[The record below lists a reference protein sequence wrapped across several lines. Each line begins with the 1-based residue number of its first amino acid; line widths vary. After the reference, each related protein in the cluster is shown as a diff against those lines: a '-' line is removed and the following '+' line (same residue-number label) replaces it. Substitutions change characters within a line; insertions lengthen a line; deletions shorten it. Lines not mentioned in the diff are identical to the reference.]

1 MKKKRFQ
8 VGESFYEIPDNEVQ
22 SFLSD
27 NPKAVEV
34 KYYELDGG
42 KYNIPIAEVD
52 SFENEMGL
60 KKKETSNIG
69 SLVGGL
75 FGTGGEGRSVSGGVV
90 GKIGNATPKTEESK
104 IAAALATVGTSKD
117 QTPLQKEVQPG
128 YDPNDPVKSIY
139 APVRNKLAA
148 LRQRPVAESVAQD
161 PLLKQRQSEEVTAA
175 LNEKSKLDATP
186 VFGHTNEAAAF
197 IEQRLDPSK
206 LVSTK
211 PMDMMQRPSL
221 DDFTEESIIA
231 AIPKGNETVE
241 LGVKKYLDN
250 RKVKESIYSSNNL
263 GDAAVKLAAL
273 KGDLTSKQI
282 QQLGGNI
289 PKSMQANLLIG
300 LLNDENTREL
310 AENDAELN
318 SKIMETVYNL
328 PDTHPQAAARY
339 LIQTL
344 SQEREDRGLNNAVL
358 NFTSVGTNDDIINDL
373 VEKGKLSAQ
382 YKNMYDNPSVK
393 FYVNSKLKTPG
404 LIENVASGIES
415 GLTGWGKSTQE
426 VGILGST
433 IDNSKK
439 QLYDALDK
447 EYQQVALKPKSLI
460 HDITMT
466 GGNIVGQI
474 IPIAAGGNYLQAA
487 KIVTNANV
495 ANSIAIGMQ
504 TYGDYKEQARKDM
517 PDASEMEQTAKALLD
532 TGIEMATENIVNDT
546 KLVKQAVSK
555 YSPEIQDVIKKFT
568 AKEIS
573 REAAKS
579 QVNDIFSRVL
589 EQAKAFG
596 SKTGKIVKG
605 EANEELSASVLQNA
619 NNQIFGGEE
628 KSVPQ
633 MADEA
638 FEVWKTTL
646 FGGIPLGAIGGVS
659 ALKKN
664 KPATELIYDVAGN
677 PEKYIP
683 LVQEQAAVNDEY
695 AAQAADI
702 LDNIEYA
709 SKVRKALDKSTDI
722 TEAQKKRFLVASI
735 NANNLQKE
743 AEKIPDPVL
752 RKPIEKEI
760 EKATEEKEK
769 ALTEIEEEEVS
780 EFTSRPKEEILV
792 DVPAAAAAIQD
803 ENIKSKIVSNPEIG
817 LAEIAQQLHSTEGEA
832 STATKVFG
840 RDLSDLALEMYRT
853 REDADAA
860 LQQATQP
867 PISQE
872 RELDMGTELVAG
884 QPSISVQMPGEVKKP
899 EVVEPQTA
907 EEVVEDMTPFVET
920 TRPELAFDE
929 VDTAVL
935 DNMDS
940 KTMAVQGK
948 RLEGI
953 NKNLGKLKELFD
965 CIWS

>member
-1 MKKKRFQ
+1 MGVIKVKKGNEVFEIQDTDLRDAVNDGYLPTDSVIVANSKTKEVFQIAPEDLSDAFAEGFDFKEVKKK
-8 VGESFYEIPDNEVQ
+8 VGGR
-22 SFLSD
+22 L
-27 NPKAVEV
+27 
-34 KYYELDGG
+34 
-42 KYNIPIAEVD
+42 
-52 SFENEMGL
+52 
-60 KKKETSNIG
+60 
-69 SLVGGL
+69 SLVGGA
-75 FGTGGEGRSVSGGVV
+75 V
-90 GKIGNATPKTEESK
+90 GNATPETEESK

-128 YDPNDPVKSIY
+128 YDPNDPVKSKY

-148 LRQRPVAESVAQD
+148 IRQRPVAESVAQD

-175 LNEKSKLDATP
+175 LNEKNKLDATP

-289 PKSMQANLLIG
+289 PKSMEANLLIG

-382 YKNMYDNPSVK
+382 YKNMYDNPAVK

-404 LIENVASGIES
+404 FVENVASGLES
-415 GLTGWGKSTQE
+415 GLTGFGKTAQE
-426 VGILGST
+426 TGILGST
-433 IDNSKK
+433 VDNSKQ
-439 QLYDALDK
+439 QLYNALDK
-447 EYQQVALKPKSLI
+447 DYQQVALKPKSLI

-487 KIVTNANV
+487 KIVTNPAV
-495 ANSIAIGMQ
+495 ANSISIGMQ
-504 TYGDYKEQARKDM
+504 TYGDYKEQARKELPGASDM
-517 PDASEMEQTAKALLD
+517 KQTAYALLN

-546 KLVKQAVSK
+546 KLVKQALSK
-555 YSPEIQDVIKKFT
+555 YTPEINDVIEKFT
-568 AKEIS
+568 AKEIT

-579 QVNDIFSRVL
+579 KVNDIFSEVL
-589 EQAKAFG
+589 QTAKSFG
-596 SKTGKIVKG
+596 KKTASITVGESK
-605 EANEELSASVLQNA
+605 EEVAASILQNA

-628 KSVPQ
+628 KSLPQ
-633 MADEA
+633 IADEA
-638 FEVWKTTL
+638 FDVWKTTL
-646 FGGIPLGAIGGVS
+646 LGGLPLGVIGGLS
-659 ALKKN
+659 QLKMN
-664 KPATELIYDVAGN
+664 KPAVELIYEVAGN
-677 PEKYIP
+677 PEKYQSLI
-683 LVQEQAAVNDEY
+683 QQQAALDENY
-695 AAQAADI
+695 AAKAPEI
-702 LDNIEYA
+702 LDNLDYA
-709 SKVRKALDKSTDI
+709 AKVRAALDQRADLTDGQKKQYLLASLNEKNLQ
-722 TEAQKKRFLVASI
+722 TEAA
-735 NANNLQKE
+735 
-743 AEKIPDPVL
+743 KIPDPTL
-752 RKPIEKEI
+752 RQPVEQEI
-760 EKATEEKEK
+760 AKAAEEKQK
-769 ALTEIEEEEVS
+769 ALTEEPPEEVAIDQDRDLMDEETEVS

-792 DVPAAAAAIQD
+792 DVPNAAAAIQD
-803 ENIKSKIVSNPEIG
+803 ANIRENIIKNPELG

-840 RDLSDLALEMYRT
+840 RDLSDLALEMYPT
-853 REDADAA
+853 REAADEA
-860 LQQATQP
+860 LKKQSA
-867 PISQE
+867 
-872 RELDMGTELVAG
+872 
-884 QPSISVQMPGEVKKP
+884 ISVQMPDEVQK
-899 EVVEPQTA
+899 PQTTEIKPA
-907 EEVVEDMTPFVET
+907 EPIEEDMTAFVEV
-920 TRPELAFDE
+920 TRPELGFEELPTDI
-929 VDTAVL
+929 L

-948 RLEGI
+948 RLEGL
-953 NKNLGKLKELFD
+953 NKNLGKLKELFE